1 MGGIEAFG
9 DAVTGGLLARA
20 VEPEAGEA
28 DGHTHEKCCL
38 NCGTPLTGPYCSACG
53 QKAHAHRY
61 PEAKAEVQKE
71 LERDP
76 EFWAGPSQVR
86 ELTCGRKANSPER
99 LVNWEFIFKEG
110 TWSPDAKGYR
120 ELAEA
125 GFSSRPEGTAWRAV
139 PAAITG
145 DRNKAVDYLEK
156 AYANREIELVLCIRY
171 PTFDPI

>member
-1 MGGIEAFG
+1 VIGSTLWLPRGPRKRFDEAFEQLRAG
-9 DAVTGGLLARA
+9 LALDPLSPIMNTNYAVALL
-20 VEPEAGEA
+20 
-28 DGHTHEKCCL
+28 
-38 NCGTPLTGPYCSACG
+38 
-53 QKAHAHRY
+53 HAHRY

-125 GFSSRPEGTAWRAV
+125 GFSSRPEGTAWRAA

>member
-1 MGGIEAFG
+1 
-9 DAVTGGLLARA
+9 
-20 VEPEAGEA
+20 
-28 DGHTHEKCCL
+28 
-38 NCGTPLTGPYCSACG
+38 
-53 QKAHAHRY
+53 
-61 PEAKAEVQKE
+61 
-71 LERDP
+71 
-76 EFWAGPSQVR
+76 
-86 ELTCGRKANSPER
+86 
-99 LVNWEFIFKEG
+99 VNWEFIFKEG

-125 GFSSRPEGTAWRAV
+125 GFSSRPEGTAWRAA